1 MPLPKPNPGS
11 TDHSH
16 FNLDSL
22 PEEIVVSSDKRGSL
36 GGRPKARDARG
47 VKRRH
52 GWYSDAQKLKAACT
66 FAVTGNSRRVSEIVN
81 VPEGTIRAWKTTE
94 WWNEIQGRIRMEHN
108 DELDVKFTKAIDKAV
123 EQVNDRIEH
132 GDYIYNAREDKL
144 VRKPAG
150 VRDLAV
156 VTAQLIDKRQLL
168 RGEPTSRTAK
178 VSENEKLVR
187 LAEEF
192 KKFALAKTIDS
203 QAIQIEE
210 ELGEEVIIQEQEILP
225 QEEDYEEDTLT
236 INQMFSE

>member
-1 MPLPKPNPGS
+1 MTLPLPNPGS
-11 TDHSH
+11 TDKDA
-16 FNLDSL
+16 FDLDSL
-22 PEEIVVSSDKRGSL
+22 PEEIVVQ
-36 GGRPKARDARG
+36 PKTVANGKPRARDRKG
-47 VKRRH
+47 VVRRH

-94 WWNEIQGRIRMEHN
+94 WWNEIQGRIRMEQG

-123 EQVNDRIEH
+123 EELNDRIEH

-144 VRKPAG
+144 IRKPAG
-150 VRDLAV
+150 VRDMAV

-192 KKFALAKTIDS
+192 KKFALAKEINST
-203 QAIQIEE
+203 AIEIEE
-210 ELGEEVIIQEQEILP
+210 ELAEEELLEPTEALAED
-225 QEEDYEEDTLT
+225 EEETLT